1 MIGHMRRFVDVTA
14 AVLGVAGVLLGV
26 LGARAQMATDGLVGS
41 LVGALGIAVLLI
53 AGTQRVE
60 SRHLD
65 HDKATTTGGERIVTQ
80 SAASS
85 DLEVVLD
92 RETGL
97 MNGAFFAGLLPTKLA
112 TARRRL
118 WPLSIVLM
126 RIVEV
131 EHDAGVTA
139 PSAIAGFAHSVLETI
154 RAADVA
160 CRVGTDTVALVLDDT
175 DEDGAAWV
183 AERVQIQAARSG
195 DARIAKVC
203 CGVAAYPSHGIEAD
217 ELLGV
222 AQEALSRSVAEAE
235 GPGLGPVIVA
245 PTRPL

>member
-1 MIGHMRRFVDVTA
+1 MRRFVDVVA
-14 AVLGVAGVLLGV
+14 AVLGLAGVLLGV
-26 LGARAQMATDGLVGS
+26 LGTRTQVANDGLLGS
-41 LVGALGIAVLLI
+41 LVGALGIVVLLV
-53 AGTQRVE
+53 AGARRLERRQ
-60 SRHLD
+60 LG
-65 HDKATTTGGERIVTQ
+65 HDKASTTGGERTMTQ

-85 DLEVVLD
+85 DLEVVVD

-97 MNGAFFAGLLPTKLA
+97 MNAAFFAGLLPTKLA

-126 RIVEV
+126 RVMEA
-131 EHDAGVTA
+131 EGEA
-139 PSAIAGFAHSVLETI
+139 SAEGPATMAGFATSVLETI

-160 CRVGTDTVALVLDDT
+160 CRVGGDTVALVLDDT

-195 DARIAKVC
+195 NAGIAKVC

-217 ELLGV
+217 ELLAV
-222 AQEALSRSVAEAE
+222 AHEALARSVAEAE